1 MSSRVLLSI
10 TFSTLLLMF
19 VITSAVQV
27 VDGHGGAGGPGHQRI
42 RDHICIEIFCTG
54 EEIKKEEKKFCF
66 LYWCF

>member
-1 MSSRVLLSI
+1 
-10 TFSTLLLMF
+10 MF

-42 RDHICIEIFCTG
+42 RDHICIEIFCPG